1 MIQPPRWRGSVL
13 DPYCIGRNAFLV
25 VCIPSVLGT
34 VALLPE
40 GISLSR
46 GFAVWL
52 AASIVSTGLLGLVLL
67 ASARLRSRVTI
78 TRSLMPVAV
87 LVTMVLAGA
96 ARGVGVVVILN
107 LADIPDASG
116 AAGRIVGSAVIFT
129 VWLALIGGIL
139 SSVAS
144 YRAARQA
151 LLDEIVMRELQ
162 MRLVNESRAADQR
175 ETAAAR
181 MADTNEMVREI
192 LESAEVG
199 QPDEYSRISLLLH
212 RAIDE
217 RIRPL
222 VHEMWFEPSPEFEAP
237 QSHTGFLRRAYLTPI
252 PLIWAMSLYAV
263 IETAGACLALGLRLG
278 VQAALIESAAFALVI
293 VGERILRPRPGFL
306 ARTFTFLLLLVLPLT
321 AAWVA
326 LHDQTQGL
334 VPWFI
339 LVGFVLTAPIL
350 ALACC
355 TARAVFDKSGPSLQE
370 LQQLLERDEWTEQL
384 ETLERRAAENSLAS
398 VIHNT
403 VQSRLLAAALQLETA
418 AMTNDQGRAEGAL
431 LDARIALDSAQL
443 SEAEVATAAESRL
456 QSIADA
462 WQGIIEVGVE
472 LDDGVLSGPNTRMA
486 LDVIE
491 ECVANAARH
500 SSASVVDVSLR
511 STAGGLEVH
520 VRDNGTPFTTSSAPG
535 MGSDWMLRIS
545 AGRMTKSR
553 SAAGWNQVSLVL
565 GGEHAA
571 SHA

>member
-1 MIQPPRWRGSVL
+1 MIQRPRWRGSVL

-40 GISLSR
+40 GISPSR

-52 AASIVSTGLLGLVLL
+52 AASILSTGLLGLVLL
-67 ASARLRSRVTI
+67 ASARVRSRMTI
-78 TRSLMPVAV
+78 TRSLMPVTV

-162 MRLVNESRAADQR
+162 MRLVNESRVADQR

-192 LESAEVG
+192 LESAEIG
-199 QPDEYSRISLLLH
+199 RPDEYSRISLLLH

-237 QSHTGFLRRAYLTPI
+237 QSHSGFLRRAYLTPI

-263 IETAGACLALGLRLG
+263 IEIAGACLALGVRLG

-306 ARTFTFLLLLVLPLT
+306 ARTVTLLLLLVLPLA
-321 AAWVA
+321 AAWVV

-355 TARAVFDKSGPSLQE
+355 TARAVLDKSGASLQE
-370 LQQLLERDEWTEQL
+370 LQRLLERDEWTEQL

-431 LDARIALDSAQL
+431 LDARMALDSAQL
-443 SEAEVATAAESRL
+443 SEAQFATAAESRL

-462 WQGIIEVGVE
+462 WQGIMEVRVE
-472 LDDGVLSGPNTRMA
+472 LVDGVLSGPNTRLA

-500 SSASVVDVSLR
+500 SSASVVEPQCSCKYARCPVPTRPD
-511 STAGGLEVH
+511 
-520 VRDNGTPFTTSSAPG
+520 
-535 MGSDWMLRIS
+535 
-545 AGRMTKSR
+545 SR
-553 SAAGWNQVSLVL
+553 
-565 GGEHAA
+565 
-571 SHA
+571 